1 MCLFCLMPISMAVW
15 LYASIFFYMIVCSSV
30 CPCPCVRMFVCPPLP
45 VSVWPLWFWLVHQR
59 VCMSRGL
66 SDKPSVCL
74 LEYVLSVKRKV
85 VCKFILC
92 VTIFIVLN
100 IAFFVNKGFI
110 YVIWSR
116 WCSAA
121 KGRMS
126 LTVTGTNAPPWTPSP
141 QWNSTR
147 PSCVTTRMHSC
158 QDASSTI
165 VSPAIPGPLLPPLCP
180 HRTGV
185 TRAK

>member
-1 MCLFCLMPISMAVW
+1 
-15 LYASIFFYMIVCSSV
+15 
-30 CPCPCVRMFVCPPLP
+30 
-45 VSVWPLWFWLVHQR
+45 
-59 VCMSRGL
+59 MSRGL

-141 QWNSTR
+141 QWNSSR

-158 QDASSTI
+158 QDASSTM
-165 VSPAIPGPLLPPLCP
+165 VTPAIPGPLLPPLCP

-185 TRAK
+185 TRAKYTLTAPPGTGPAAPGTAGRLH